1 MPIAK
6 FFSNAMIERLEGE
19 IAENV
24 DKLTAKMLAEAGKGP
39 LDVAMAYSCFS
50 SDTISSYCFGEPFGL
65 LDQEGWTPNFR
76 EATLAVLK
84 PVFWFRFF
92 PSLSRLAML
101 GEQ

>member
-1 MPIAK
+1 
-6 FFSNAMIERLEGE
+6 MIERLEGE
-19 IAENV
+19 ILENV
-24 DKLTAKMLAEAGKGP
+24 NKLTSKILKEAGRGP
-39 LDVAMAYSCFS
+39 FDVAMAYSCFTA
-50 SDTISSYCFGEPFGL
+50 DTISSYCFGESFGL
-65 LDQEGWTPNFR
+65 LDQASWTPNFR